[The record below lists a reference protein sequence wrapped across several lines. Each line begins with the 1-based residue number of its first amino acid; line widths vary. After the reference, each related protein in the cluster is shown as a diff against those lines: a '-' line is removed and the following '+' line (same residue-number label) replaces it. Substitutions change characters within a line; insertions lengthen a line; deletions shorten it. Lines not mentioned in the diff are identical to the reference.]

1 MEEKQLHTRISAAL
15 TTAFQYSLSSE
26 LRGEPRAIHL
36 CANMTPHVVEVIN
49 LSETF

>member
-1 MEEKQLHTRISAAL
+1 MEEEQLRTRVSAAL
-15 TTAFQYSLSSE
+15 TTAFHSLSSE